1 MLTMAVINLRDREIQ
16 CKIIYYGPGKSGKT
30 SSLVYIYNILQSKVK
45 SKMVIIK
52 TEEEKTLFFD
62 FFPLS
67 LGKILD
73 FDVKIQLYT
82 VPGQIMY
89 ASTRRL
95 ILKGVDGIVFVADS
109 QVKKRQENIESIRD
123 LEENLENGRIALKDI
138 PLVFQYN
145 KRDLN
150 KQGATL
156 LSIEDLE
163 CDLNSSFNAPYFLT
177 SAVEGYGIT
186 NALRTISKLTIQY
199 VSNKFTRSRI
209 TKEDMHARG

>member
-1 MLTMAVINLRDREIQ
+1 MAVINLNDKEIQ
-16 CKIIYYGPGKSGKT
+16 CKIIYYGPGRSGKT
-30 SSLVYIYNILQSKVK
+30 SSLVYVYNMLQSKLK

-73 FDVKIQLYT
+73 FNVKMQLYT

-109 QVKKRQENIESIRD
+109 EVKKRQENIESIRD
-123 LEENLENGRIALKDI
+123 LEENLKNGRIALKDI

-145 KRDLN
+145 KRDLE
-150 KQGATL
+150 KKEAAL

-163 CDLNSSFNAPYFLT
+163 CDLNSSLNAPYFLT
-177 SAVEGYGIT
+177 SATEGYGIT
-186 NALRTISKLTIQY
+186 NTLRTVSKLTIQY

>member
-1 MLTMAVINLRDREIQ
+1 MAVINLRDREIQ
-16 CKIIYYGPGKSGKT
+16 CKIVYYGPGKSGKT

-145 KRDLN
+145 KRDLE
-150 KQGATL
+150 KQGVSL
-156 LSIEDLE
+156 VSIEDLE
-163 CDLNSSFNAPYFLT
+163 CDLNSSFKSPYFLT

-199 VSNKFTRSRI
+199 VSDKFTRSRI

>member
-1 MLTMAVINLRDREIQ
+1 MLIMAVINLRDREIQ
-16 CKIIYYGPGKSGKT
+16 CKIVYYGPGKSGKT

-145 KRDLN
+145 KRDLE
-150 KQGATL
+150 KQRVTL
-156 LSIEDLE
+156 VSIEDLE
-163 CDLNSSFNAPYFLT
+163 CDLNSSFKSPYFLT

-209 TKEDMHARG
+209 TKEDMHARR

>member
-1 MLTMAVINLRDREIQ
+1 MLIMAVINLRDREIQ
-16 CKIIYYGPGKSGKT
+16 CKIVYYGPGKSGKT

-145 KRDLN
+145 KGDLE
-150 KQGATL
+150 KQGVTL

-163 CDLNSSFNAPYFLT
+163 CDLNSSFKSPYFLT

>member
-1 MLTMAVINLRDREIQ
+1 MAVINLRDREIQ
-16 CKIIYYGPGKSGKT
+16 CKIVYYGPGKSGKT

-145 KRDLN
+145 KRDLE
-150 KQGATL
+150 KQRVTL
-156 LSIEDLE
+156 VSIEDLE
-163 CDLNSSFNAPYFLT
+163 CDLNSSFKSPYFLT

>member
-1 MLTMAVINLRDREIQ
+1 MAVINLRDREIQ
-16 CKIIYYGPGKSGKT
+16 CKIVYYGPGKSGKT

-109 QVKKRQENIESIRD
+109 QVKKKQENIESIRD

-145 KRDLN
+145 KRDLE
-150 KQGATL
+150 KQGVSL
-156 LSIEDLE
+156 VSIEDLE
-163 CDLNSSFNAPYFLT
+163 CDLNSSFKSPYFLT

>member
-1 MLTMAVINLRDREIQ
+1 MAVINLRDREIQ
-16 CKIIYYGPGKSGKT
+16 CKIVYYGPGKSGKT

-145 KRDLN
+145 KRDLE
-150 KQGATL
+150 KQGVTL

-163 CDLNSSFNAPYFLT
+163 CDLNSSFKSPYFLT

>member
-1 MLTMAVINLRDREIQ
+1 MAVINLIDREIQ

-30 SSLVYIYNILQSKVK
+30 SSLVYIYNMLQSKVK

-123 LEENLENGRIALKDI
+123 LEGNLENGRIVLKDI

-145 KRDLN
+145 KRDLE
-150 KQGATL
+150 KQAVPL
-156 LSIEDLE
+156 LSVEVLE
-163 CDLNSSFNAPYFLT
+163 YDLNSSLNAPYFVT

>member
-1 MLTMAVINLRDREIQ
+1 MLIMAVINLRDREIQ
-16 CKIIYYGPGKSGKT
+16 CKIVYYGPGKSGKT

-145 KRDLN
+145 KRDLE

-163 CDLNSSFNAPYFLT
+163 CDLNSSFKSPYFLT

-209 TKEDMHARG
+209 TKEDMHARR

>member
-1 MLTMAVINLRDREIQ
+1 MAVINLRDREIQ
-16 CKIIYYGPGKSGKT
+16 CKIVYYGPGKSGKT

-145 KRDLN
+145 KGDLE
-150 KQGATL
+150 KQGVTL

-163 CDLNSSFNAPYFLT
+163 CDLNSSFKSPYFLT

>member
-1 MLTMAVINLRDREIQ
+1 MAVINLRDREIQ
-16 CKIIYYGPGKSGKT
+16 CKIVYYGPGKSGKT

-145 KRDLN
+145 KGDLE
-150 KQGATL
+150 KQGVTL

-163 CDLNSSFNAPYFLT
+163 CDLNSSFKSPYFLT

-209 TKEDMHARG
+209 TKEDMHARR

>member
-1 MLTMAVINLRDREIQ
+1 MAVINLRDREIQ
-16 CKIIYYGPGKSGKT
+16 CKIVYYGPGKSGKT

-145 KRDLN
+145 KKDLE
-150 KQGATL
+150 KQGVTL

-163 CDLNSSFNAPYFLT
+163 CDLNSSFKSPYFLT

>member
-1 MLTMAVINLRDREIQ
+1 MAVINLRDREIQ
-16 CKIIYYGPGKSGKT
+16 CKIVYYGPGKSGKT

-145 KRDLN
+145 KRDLE
-150 KQGATL
+150 KQGVTL

-163 CDLNSSFNAPYFLT
+163 CDLNSSFKSPYFLT

-209 TKEDMHARG
+209 TKEDMHARR